1 MGRVFKFHI
10 ELQGS
15 NPKIWRE
22 FLVDSNITFYRL
34 HHIIQIVMG
43 WENYHLFEFESDTY
57 RIGQQYEEDGYHGPN
72 EVISAQNLKIG
83 DVLKDTE
90 QTFSYLYDF
99 GDFWQHVITL
109 EMIIDDLNIPFPICC
124 HGELNCPPEDVGGLS
139 GFYNFLRIMDNTKHP
154 ERKHLKK
161 WVQEKNVA
169 FKGKY
174 DPKKFYIERINFA
187 LMELDDYIEDWEAES
202 Q

>member
-1 MGRVFKFHI
+1 
-10 ELQGS
+10 
-15 NPKIWRE
+15 
-22 FLVDSNITFYRL
+22 
-34 HHIIQIVMG
+34 MG

-187 LMELDDYIEDWEAES
+187 LMELDDYSEDWEAES
-202 Q
+202 K